1 MPRSFGPANNSPL
14 FPIYAFLV
22 ALVPLLAAIPYGAVG
37 FIPTALLIAVLFL
50 MGAAGFL
57 LSASPNYDPP
67 KRPARFLIPFLSLLL
82 LAWAVLQ
89 LLPLDLWPG
98 HRVPDELTALLA
110 PTGYPSLPSISVNV
124 WQSVVTVLLW
134 VGYFFLAWALS
145 RVICSRPVR
154 WTAVTGIV
162 LGGTAEAAYAIFS
175 QASTETGRMAGTFIS
190 PDAFGGFLVMTSVL
204 TLGLFYALAKPGGEG
219 GNRGGNLNAWLFR
232 MVNDWRLW
240 TRPALLLSLLLQATA
255 IWASG
260 SRGAAI
266 SAGVAY
272 LVLFVWH
279 AIESKHKLAHFIFLV
294 VLVAGLAAFFMFNA
308 RGANVFDRLS
318 AASVEHPENSMAM
331 RVETWR
337 ATAGLAKAFPL
348 GVGPGN
354 LPAVLP
360 VFQDAVHG
368 RYALD
373 HAHNDTLQF
382 LGDLGIPGF
391 ALLTLILLAV
401 MLRGVMFSIRR
412 HRSSRSV
419 WVPRGLLFALL
430 AALLH
435 AQVEFNLSVR
445 PALQILFVLIC
456 TLLWCRP
463 PRTAPPTGEPLPYPE
478 RRPLAIAGAVL
489 ACVVALLVAGASLAA
504 AWTWRSYD
512 ASLAALDL
520 EPDLY
525 DWVQLPRVA
534 QDTALP
540 TLEEASERLPF
551 APVVRRETAR
561 AAVALH
567 LSEVEAAATAMIPAP
582 DESEFLPPPRILDP
596 TDPDHRRYIDL
607 ATLALRADEADRLR
621 AAMTNAA
628 AARAMAPWDNQA
640 MLLHAEILLR
650 GLPMRLFG
658 TNALDAALA
667 DLTLATTLRP
677 NQGDNLAVA
686 ASVLSLAP
694 HAADHRDTLLDWGQ
708 RAIRLDS
715 SQSADVLD
723 AWWRAHLSYDD
734 ILSLPG
740 LPPALLWRLYRLLAP
755 QPGELAAAAQER
767 CLDRLEAALA
777 SDELPPDAP
786 FWSVSRR
793 KKYEASILRYRS
805 QLADE
810 RLRRA
815 VRTGNFDAIST
826 TLESRRQAQ
835 VERFLAQF
843 PADSSDPLRRFHL
856 RDANEKLLLPPYGRA
871 EWILAELDSSTS
883 LRGISEPLQEL
894 LLLDLIA
901 PEQFQRLQT
910 KRFALSSSVALRD
923 LLDARLAVRENR
935 PADAVTALD
944 HLASSGDL
952 DRRLQ
957 HRLWLWLANLH
968 DQLGQADE
976 AERAR
981 SLAVKFCASD
991 PDTHPATPPPPPDL
1005 PLGLSFAGGRLLLQ
1019 GLSLSYDMQNDAQP
1033 IILLHFRYL
1042 GGGLPPDLRLV
1053 VRGRT
1058 RTSRPLP
1065 SSAKS
1070 IVLDEFHDAFY
1081 NHGNPALGATFVA
1094 AVPVTPRLR
1103 LADMLSIE
1111 LVTARHLLP
1120 QDDRMSPLLFPLT
1133 SILP

>member
-1 MPRSFGPANNSPL
+1 MPRSFGPANNSLL

-22 ALVPLLAAIPYGAVG
+22 AMIPLLAAIPYGSVG

-50 MGAAGFL
+50 LGAAGFL
-57 LSASPNYDPP
+57 LTASPNYDPP

-82 LAWAVLQ
+82 LAWVVLQ

-98 HRVPDELTALLA
+98 HRVPENLASLLA
-110 PTGYPSLPSISVNV
+110 PTGFLPLRSISVDA
-124 WQSVVTVLLW
+124 WTSMVTILLW
-134 VGYFFLAWALS
+134 IGYFFLAWALS

-175 QASTETGRMAGTFIS
+175 QTTTETGRMAGTFIS

-204 TLGLFYALAKPGGEG
+204 TLGLFYALAKPGGDS
-219 GNRGGNLNAWLFR
+219 GNRQGNINAWMARL
-232 MVNDWRLW
+232 VNDWRLW

-266 SAGVAY
+266 SAGLAY

-279 AIESKHKLAHFIFLV
+279 AIESKHRLAHVIFLV
-294 VLVAGLAAFFMFNA
+294 VLAVVLVVLFKFEA
-308 RGANVFDRLS
+308 RAQNVFDRISRAS
-318 AASVEHPENSMAM
+318 AENPTNFMEM

-337 ATAGLAKAFPL
+337 ATARLAEAFPL

-354 LPAVLP
+354 LPVVLP

-368 RYALD
+368 HYALD

-391 ALLTLILLAV
+391 ALLTLLLLAL
-401 MLRGVMFSIRR
+401 MLRGVMLSIRR
-412 HRSSRSV
+412 HRSARSM
-419 WVPRGLLFALL
+419 WVNRGLLFTVL

-445 PALQILFVLIC
+445 PALQILFVLVC
-456 TLLWCRP
+456 TLMWCRP

-504 AWTWRSYD
+504 AWTWRGYD
-512 ASLAALDL
+512 AALAVLDL
-520 EPDLY
+520 EPDPY
-525 DWVQLPRVA
+525 DWIQLPRMA
-534 QDTALP
+534 QESALP
-540 TLEEASERLPF
+540 TLEEASDLLPC

-567 LSEVEAAATAMIPAP
+567 LSEVEAAATAMIPEP

-628 AARAMAPWDNQA
+628 AARAMAPWDTPA

-658 TNALDAALA
+658 TNALEAALA
-667 DLTLATTLRP
+667 DLNLATTLRP

-694 HAADHRDTLLDWGQ
+694 HAADFRDTLLDWGQ
-708 RAIRLDS
+708 RAIQLDS
-715 SQSADVLD
+715 SQSDLVLD
-723 AWWRAHLSYDD
+723 AWWRAHLSYED
-734 ILSLPG
+734 LLTLPG
-740 LPPALLWRLYRLLAP
+740 LPATLLWRFYRLLSP

-786 FWSVSRR
+786 FWSLSRR
-793 KKYEASILRYRS
+793 KNYETALRRSKS

-815 VRTGNFDAIST
+815 VRAGDFDAVSST
-826 TLESRRQAQ
+826 FDSRRQAQ

-843 PADSSDPLRRFHL
+843 PTDASDPLRRFHL
-856 RDANEKLLLPPYGRA
+856 RDANEKLLLPPYGRV

-894 LLLDLIA
+894 LLLDLIS

-935 PADAVTALD
+935 PADAVAALD
-944 HLASSGDL
+944 HLSTSGDL

-957 HRLWLWLANLH
+957 HRLWLWLADL
-968 DQLGQADE
+968 QAGLGQTED
-976 AERAR
+976 AERSR
-981 SLAVKFCASD
+981 SRAIALCASD
-991 PDTHPATPPPPPDL
+991 PDTHPDTPPPPPDL

-1019 GLSLSYDMQNDAQP
+1019 GLSLSYDMQNDSQP

-1042 GGGLPPDLRLV
+1042 GGGLPSDLRLV

-1058 RTSRPLP
+1058 QTSRPLP
-1065 SSAKS
+1065 GSAKT
-1070 IVLDEFHDAFY
+1070 IALDEFHDAFY

-1094 AVPVTPRLR
+1094 AIPITPRLR
-1103 LADMLSIE
+1103 LADLLSIE

-1120 QDDRMSPLLFPLT
+1120 QDDRMAPLLIPLT

>member
-1 MPRSFGPANNSPL
+1 MPRSFGPANNSL
-14 FPIYAFLV
+14 LLPIYAFLV
-22 ALVPLLAAIPYGAVG
+22 ALIPSLAAIPYGAVG
-37 FIPTALLIAVLFL
+37 FIPTALLISVLFV

-67 KRPARFLIPFLSLLL
+67 RRPARFLIPFLSLLL
-82 LAWAVLQ
+82 FAWAVLQ
-89 LLPLDLWPG
+89 LLPLDLWPEY
-98 HRVPDELTALLA
+98 RVPANLAALLA
-110 PTGYPSLPSISVNV
+110 PTGFPSLLSISVDF
-124 WQSVVTVLLW
+124 WKSLVTVLLW

-154 WTAVTGIV
+154 LTAITGIV
-162 LGGTAEAAYAIFS
+162 LGGTAEAAYAIFA
-175 QASTETGRMAGTFIS
+175 QTVTETGRMAGTFIS

-204 TLGLFYALAKPGGEG
+204 TLGLFFAQALPGNGRERQ
-219 GNRGGNLNAWLFR
+219 GNINVWLSR
-232 MVNDWRLW
+232 LVNDWRLW

-266 SAGVAY
+266 SAALAY

-279 AIESKHKLAHFIFLV
+279 AIESQHKLAHFIFLA
-294 VLVAGLAAFFMFNA
+294 VLVAILAVFFKFNA
-308 RGANVFDRLS
+308 RGMNVLDRFNH
-318 AASVEHPENSMAM
+318 AAAEYEGNAMEM

-337 ATAGLAKAFPL
+337 ATAELAKAFPL

-360 VFQDAVHG
+360 MFQNAVHG
-368 RYALD
+368 HYALD

-391 ALLTLILLAV
+391 ALLALIMLAI

-445 PALQILFVLIC
+445 PALQILFVLLC

-478 RRPLAIAGAVL
+478 RRPLAIAGAIL
-489 ACVVALLVAGASLAA
+489 ACVVAVLVAGVSLAA
-504 AWTWRSYD
+504 AWTWRNYD
-512 ASLAALDL
+512 AALATLGL
-520 EPDLY
+520 EPDSY
-525 DWVQLPRVA
+525 DWIQLPHLPKEE
-534 QDTALP
+534 ALS
-540 TLEEASERLPF
+540 TLETASARLPC

-561 AAVALH
+561 AAVVLH
-567 LSEVEAAATAMIPAP
+567 QSEVEDAATAMIPDP

-596 TDPDHRRYIDL
+596 TDPDHRRYLDT
-607 ATLALRADEADRLR
+607 ATLALRVEEADRLR
-621 AAMTNAA
+621 GAMTHAA
-628 AARAMAPWDNQA
+628 AARSMAPWDTPA
-640 MLLHAEILLR
+640 MLLRAEILLR
-650 GLPMRLFG
+650 GLPLRLFG
-658 TNALDAALA
+658 TNALESALA

-694 HAADHRDTLLDWGQ
+694 AAPNYRDTLLDWGQ

-715 SQSADVLD
+715 SQSDLVLD
-723 AWWRAHLSYDD
+723 SWWRAQLSYDD

-740 LPPALLWRLYRLLAP
+740 LPPSLLWRLYRLLSP
-755 QPGELAAAAQER
+755 QPGEAAIAAQER
-767 CLDRLEAALA
+767 CLDLLQTALA

-786 FWSVSRR
+786 FWTISRR
-793 KKYEASILRYRS
+793 KKYEAALLRFKS
-805 QLADE
+805 QLTDE

-815 VRTGNFDAIST
+815 VRAGDFAAVSST
-826 TLESRRQAQ
+826 FADRQQAQ
-835 VERFLAQF
+835 IERFLVQF
-843 PADSSDPLRRFHL
+843 PDNASDPLRRFRL
-856 RDANEKLLLPPYGRA
+856 RDANENLLLPPYGRV

-894 LLLDLIA
+894 LLLDLIS
-901 PEQFQRLQT
+901 PEQFQRLLT

-923 LLDARLAVRENR
+923 LLDARLAVKEGRI
-935 PADAVTALD
+935 DAAVNALE
-944 HLASSGDL
+944 HLANSGDL
-952 DRRLQ
+952 DRRFQ
-957 HRLWLWLANLH
+957 HRLWLWLANLQ
-968 DQLGQADE
+968 DQLGQSDE
-976 AERAR
+976 AERSR
-981 SLAVKFCASD
+981 SRATALCASD
-991 PDTHPATPPPPPDL
+991 PDTHPDTPPRPPDL
-1005 PLGLSFAGGRLLLQ
+1005 PLGLSFAGDRLLLQ
-1019 GLSLSYDMQNDAQP
+1019 GLSLSFAVQNPSQP
-1033 IILLHFRYL
+1033 LLLLHFRYL

-1058 RTSRPLP
+1058 RPSRPLP
-1065 SSAKS
+1065 KSAKT
-1070 IVLDEFHDAFY
+1070 IVLDDFHEAFY
-1081 NHGNPALGATFVA
+1081 NHGNPALGATFIA
-1094 AVPVTPRLR
+1094 TVPVTPRLR

-1111 LVTARHLLP
+1111 LVTAHHLLP
-1120 QDDRMSPLLFPLT
+1120 QDDHMAPLLLPLN